1 MFLKVA
7 LLGICSHF
15 LLFFQH
21 ALISAWI
28 NGIKISA
35 DIVSQFLIVG
45 TTKIML
51 CVFDLATVLK
61 HLSNR
66 LNTDCF
72 LFHTFTIFVKVNYV
86 GLAEKQ
92 L

>member
-1 MFLKVA
+1 MFLEAA
-7 LLGICSHF
+7 LFGICSHF

-51 CVFDLATVLK
+51 CAFDLTAVLK
-61 HLSNR
+61 YLSNR
-66 LNTDCF
+66 LNTDYF
-72 LFHTFTIFVKVNYV
+72 LFHAFTIFPEPVKLV
-86 GLAEKQ
+86 GES
-92 L
+92 